1 MFILVQVISLMRKI
15 SLSTFLRE
23 IAQLDVKKSIKVE
36 ILEGPI
42 KGKKTIVLNTIE
54 NNITRIDVEWDIKID
69 GLFGIFTGMIK
80 KHILKGTEEAL
91 EEYLR
96 KYLKMTINRGMLV
109 TPSSLPTL
117 SLPGRFP
124 YLIKPYRTVSP
135 KSYIHRAPTT
145 AE

>member
-1 MFILVQVISLMRKI
+1 MLRVLTRIYNYNKHMFILVQVISLMRKI

-80 KHILKGTEEAL
+80 KHSLKG
-91 EEYLR
+91 
-96 KYLKMTINRGMLV
+96 
-109 TPSSLPTL
+109 
-117 SLPGRFP
+117 
-124 YLIKPYRTVSP
+124 
-135 KSYIHRAPTT
+135 H
-145 AE
+145 